1 MGRAQGSPWRGVPN
15 WPSPVAKGFIPFQH
29 GPPPVDFHPV
39 MQQFP
44 PPPMFS
50 IRPSMELNQ
59 SGVPYHVPDGD
70 RFSSHG
76 RSLGW
81 RNLVDE
87 SCPPI
92 HGWDANNTVFGDESH
107 IYGRL
112 DWDHHRRLTDGYS
125 AHGPADDVWAEQ
137 TGLEAQNDKKQ
148 PSVQVESVDIDQSS
162 DALERNTLKA
172 APKTIPEEIPN
183 LSRKDGAC
191 LLHVYLSMVD
201 ISPDLTQPELYSQYT
216 DLMGM
221 KQNLNTEEADSKL
234 LLVEEA
240 IDATVKISNKT
251 SSGLLFPTIKD
262 SVLQNTMSLYKKLKE
277 EAKTINGDK
286 LPFSN
291 VENLEAA
298 PALDLEVAGSNEDKL
313 GGLVPACGQQEAE
326 VAASALTKV
335 KMEVFSAITNEKINE
350 PDLADALEKPEGSIA
365 ALNKVKMEL
374 NLVPK
379 QETLDYIVE
388 VKSSSPQNVE
398 TSDTHSPGKMFNTAQ
413 MFEADND
420 QSWNHVHPEQPYC
433 HLARSGAD
441 ENSSLVYPVENMS
454 IDGVH
459 YASHWNPAPR
469 SNGFPSSSHSIEV
482 PHFQTDASGPSH
494 DPFLL
499 PSAAG
504 SFSMAPENYAHH
516 ASSSDYGGQIFHGVE
531 GGFVDVTMTNGRGTY
546 KRKSPSVPAVC
557 ERGSSSG
564 YYNSG
569 NPPDLSSDTWQEKPN
584 TDSHHAPWDCTTIGS
599 SYRGNSLSIGG
610 EATLRNVRS
619 RAAVDLET
627 NLARTHLSGNP
638 SHHSYTTGNFA
649 DHSGSVE
656 LMGQSS
662 NMPIRDWSHIHMSP
676 VAHGR
681 IPLPDA
687 NVFSHETNHFIIG
700 SSNTSAAVEIGGYHN
715 DMISSRTPIPQ
726 NLQGTSNHSVRTSD
740 EGLQL
745 VAESYSSRHPR
756 PLSTIGWRNSDRSGR
771 TRISSDRY
779 RSLSDEAG
787 LRGRLA
793 PEGLMIVDRSA
804 LYGSRNLFDQHRDM
818 RLDID
823 NMSYEELLA
832 LGERIGSVSTGM
844 SEDLISKCLT
854 ESIYCSSDQF
864 QEEGKCVI
872 CLEEY
877 KNMDDVGTMKTC
889 GHDFH
894 VDCIKKWLEMK
905 NLCPICKGS
914 ALADHMKEK

>member
-1 MGRAQGSPWRGVPN
+1 MG
-15 WPSPVAKGFIPFQH
+15 
-29 GPPPVDFHPV
+29 
-39 MQQFP
+39 
-44 PPPMFS
+44 
-50 IRPSMELNQ
+50 
-59 SGVPYHVPDGD
+59 
-70 RFSSHG
+70 
-76 RSLGW
+76 
-81 RNLVDE
+81 
-87 SCPPI
+87 
-92 HGWDANNTVFGDESH
+92 
-107 IYGRL
+107 
-112 DWDHHRRLTDGYS
+112 HR
-125 AHGPADDVWAEQ
+125 Q
-137 TGLEAQNDKKQ
+137 
-148 PSVQVESVDIDQSS
+148 
-162 DALERNTLKA
+162 
-172 APKTIPEEIPN
+172 
-183 LSRKDGAC
+183 
-191 LLHVYLSMVD
+191 
-201 ISPDLTQPELYSQYT
+201 
-216 DLMGM
+216 
-221 KQNLNTEEADSKL
+221 
-234 LLVEEA
+234 
-240 IDATVKISNKT
+240 
-251 SSGLLFPTIKD
+251 
-262 SVLQNTMSLYKKLKE
+262 
-277 EAKTINGDK
+277 
-286 LPFSN
+286 
-291 VENLEAA
+291 
-298 PALDLEVAGSNEDKL
+298 
-313 GGLVPACGQQEAE
+313 
-326 VAASALTKV
+326 
-335 KMEVFSAITNEKINE
+335 
-350 PDLADALEKPEGSIA
+350 
-365 ALNKVKMEL
+365 
-374 NLVPK
+374 
-379 QETLDYIVE
+379 
-388 VKSSSPQNVE
+388 
-398 TSDTHSPGKMFNTAQ
+398 MFNTAQ

-454 IDGVH
+454 IDGAH

-531 GGFVDVTMTNGRGTY
+531 GSFVDVTMTNGRGTY

-627 NLARTHLSGNP
+627 NLARTHLPGNP

-726 NLQGTSNHSVRTSD
+726 NLQGTSNHSVRGVRSNYTQRSAPTFREASSSNLHLGHAPASD

-832 LGERIGSVSTGM
+832 LGERIGSVSTGV

-914 ALADHMKEK
+914 ALADHMKVK